1 MRLKVAGAGA
11 RPVNERTD
19 TIERMQP
26 SRETENKTW
35 RPSEAQKER
44 LASLT
49 GAPTQQRKSVFRNVR
64 LAIGILLL
72 FILAYVFFRLWR
84 DPSSQGLHGPLA
96 IFGGAILLLLIAAAV
111 AKRLRPRKRD
121 DKSVLRL

>member
-26 SRETENKTW
+26 SRETNNKTW

-49 GAPTQQRKSVFRNVR
+49 GAPTQQRKSAFRSVR
-64 LAIGILLL
+64 LAIGILLVV
-72 FILAYVFFRLWR
+72 ILAYVFLSLWS
-84 DPSSQGLHGPLA
+84 DPGSQKLHVPLA
-96 IFGGAILLLLIAAAV
+96 IFGGAIVLLLIAAAV
-111 AKRLRPRKRD
+111 ATRLRPRKRD

>member
-26 SRETENKTW
+26 SRESNNKTW

-49 GAPTQQRKSVFRNVR
+49 GAPTQQRKAVFRNIR
-64 LAIGILLL
+64 LAIGILLVV
-72 FILAYVFFRLWR
+72 ILAYVFLSLWS
-84 DPSSQGLHGPLA
+84 DPGSQKLHGPLA
-96 IFGGAILLLLIAAAV
+96 IFGGAIVLLLIAAAV